1 MGVKLACIKEYKTKT
16 AYLEEQVS
24 FTFKAFLNVFE
35 SKDGDCGISTWKFL
49 FLVRGFSE
57 LSLAPGFARATA
69 KVYADVFDFLSFFWW
84 WIIPIQCLPS
94 EHTPSSH
101 IHWTLKSIQTLQVDL
116 QTQWNMA
123 SEKTIIKCHE
133 WRSSSENL
141 QNFFLL
147 FLPMSAHITALG

>member
-1 MGVKLACIKEYKTKT
+1 MCKNLLFHMDAYKKVPHGFVRKLLLLHQNGCEIGVYKRVQNKDYVLGG
-16 AYLEEQVS
+16 ASKFY
-24 FTFKAFLNVFE
+24 TFKAFLNVFE

-94 EHTPSSH
+94 EHTPGSH

-123 SEKTIIKCHE
+123 SEK
-133 WRSSSENL
+133 L
-141 QNFFLL
+141 
-147 FLPMSAHITALG
+147 